1 MNYLL
6 IMIAAVSISL
16 AVIPVMV
23 RLASHLGMIDKPQP
37 RKIHVEPI
45 PRVGGW
51 GIVLGALLPAV
62 ILLPHDRLFHSY
74 IFGALVLVAFGI
86 WDDRREVSHY
96 MKFLGQF
103 IAVVPLVTFGDLY
116 VTELPFIGV
125 EALPPSIAIPFTV
138 VAMVGVIN
146 ALNHSDGLDGLAG
159 GESLLSLSAITL
171 LAYLSGAYITT
182 LISVATIGGVLGFLR
197 YNTHPATV
205 FMGDGGSQF
214 LGYTLAFL
222 VVLLTQKID
231 QELSP
236 AVVLLLLGLPLA
248 DILVVL
254 KKRITE
260 GRNWFLASRNHIHH
274 RLLELGFVHQESVVI
289 IYSVQA
295 LLVTS
300 GILLRYE
307 SDWLILSWYLV
318 VCTLVFALLNIGERA
333 SWRAH
338 RDKDHGDAFEHA
350 LSYARHNLFVIAP
363 RRFLDV
369 VVPAYLVIGSLIAN
383 DVSSDFGL
391 MAAAIFLLL
400 LLEPLFNNTTRSIV
414 RRALIYVVSAFII
427 YLHFDYPQFIQPL
440 LQPVRFAF
448 FLLVAVS
455 VALAVRFSPRRRKF
469 EFQTTAMDYLM
480 VFLVL
485 VAFGYSAFHFEGNEI
500 GVFIIK
506 LVIIL
511 YACELSMVERRE
523 RWTPIT
529 ISAFVAAAVLMLRG
543 MFQL

>member
-6 IMIAAVSISL
+6 IMVAAVSISL

-37 RKIHVEPI
+37 RKIHVKPI

-51 GIVLGALLPAV
+51 GIVLGSLLPAI
-62 ILLPHDRLFHSY
+62 ILLPHNKLFHSY

-86 WDDRREVSHY
+86 WDDRREVGHY

-103 IAVVPLVTFGDLY
+103 IAVTPLVTYGGLY
-116 VTELPFIGV
+116 VTEFPFVGV
-125 EALPPSIAIPFTV
+125 EYLPTSVAMPFTV
-138 VAMVGVIN
+138 FAMVGVIN

-159 GESLLSLSAITL
+159 GESLLSLAAITL

-197 YNTHPATV
+197 YNTYPAKV

-231 QELSP
+231 KALSP
-236 AVVLLLLGLPLA
+236 AVVLLLLGLPVA
-248 DILVVL
+248 DIIVVL
-254 KKRITE
+254 IKRAVE
-260 GRNWFLASRNHIHH
+260 GKNLFLATRNHIHH

-295 LLVTS
+295 FLVTS

-307 SDWLILSWYLV
+307 SDWLILGLYLS
-318 VCTLVFALLNIGERA
+318 VCVLVFLLLDLGEKTA
-333 SWRAH
+333 WRAH
-338 RDKDHGDAFEHA
+338 KDEDHGAAFEHA
-350 LSYARHNLFVIAP
+350 ISYVRHQLLVIAP
-363 RRFLDV
+363 RRFLDTV
-369 VVPAYLVIGSLIAN
+369 IPAYLVVGSLIARE
-383 DVSSDFGL
+383 VSQDFGL
-391 MAAAIFLLL
+391 VAAAVLLLL
-400 LLEPLFNNTTRSIV
+400 LLEPLFNSTTRSIV
-414 RRALIYVVSAFII
+414 RRALIYVVAAFIV
-427 YLHFDYPQFIQPL
+427 YLHFDYPRFIHPL
-440 LQPVRFAF
+440 LQPLRFTF

-455 VALAVRFSPRRRKF
+455 VAVAVRFSPGRRKF
-469 EFQTTAMDYLM
+469 EFQSTAMDYLM
-480 VFLVL
+480 VFIVL
-485 VAFGYSAFHFEGNEI
+485 LAFGYSTFYFGGNEI

-506 LVIIL
+506 LIIVL
-511 YACELSMVERRE
+511 YSCELSVIERRE

-529 ISAFVAAAVLMLRG
+529 VSVFVAAAVLMLRG
-543 MFQL
+543 LLQV